1 MNWSIIGHQNILKY
15 LENSIVNKRLAHAY
29 LFYGPKNV
37 GKKETAMQFVKAL
50 LCYEHQ
56 KEENIADLKTV
67 PCGECE
73 FCREVGKK
81 THPDFFWLEKTG
93 GDKNISVEQIR
104 EIKDKLSA
112 KSFFKSYKIAIIS
125 GAEEMS
131 LSAANA
137 LLKVLE
143 EPRGRTIIILIAERI
158 DHLPKTIISRSQK
171 IHFLPVGKKEIYEF
185 LIKEKKIPR
194 ESAWPL
200 ATLSHG
206 RPGLALSYFKNKD
219 LWQKYLD
226 NLNTFFK
233 LISAKNHEKIKFAEV
248 LFSEKGTMTE
258 QNELLFPL
266 IGFWQTIFRDILLS
280 KLGLSDIII
289 NSKIKQEL
297 ERLAPYFDANRLV
310 KINRNLE
317 SSKLYLR
324 QNANPRLVLENILLN
339 F

>member
-1 MNWSIIGHQNILKY
+1 MNWSLIGHKNILKY
-15 LENSIVNKRLAHAY
+15 LENSIESKRLAQAY

-37 GKKETAMQFVKAL
+37 GKNETAMQFVKAL

-56 KEENIADLKTV
+56 KEEGRADLKTV
-67 PCGECE
+67 PCGACE

-81 THPDFFWLEKTG
+81 IHPDFFWLAKET

-125 GAEEMS
+125 GAENLS

-158 DHLPKTIISRSQK
+158 DGLPKTIVSRSQK

-185 LIKEKKIPR
+185 LIKEKNVPR
-194 ESAWPL
+194 ESAWPI
-200 ATLSHG
+200 ATLSGG
-206 RPGLALSYFKNKD
+206 RPGVALSYLKNKD

-233 LISAKNHEKIKFAEV
+233 LVSAKNHEKIKFAEA
-248 LFSEKGTMTE
+248 LLSEKGTLLE
-258 QNELLFPL
+258 QSEALFPL
-266 IGFWQTIFRDILLS
+266 LGFWQTIFRDILLS

-289 NSKIKQEL
+289 NSKIKSEL
-297 ERLAPYFDANRLV
+297 ERLAPYFEADRLV
-310 KINRNLE
+310 KINRDLE
-317 SSKLYLR
+317 NSKLYLR